1 MQSSLSIKIVITLT
15 VVLLCAGAALYSFG
29 RLHSVGE
36 RYDFDLYTLVPQNA
50 VAVFETDRILD
61 FYDSVERMHSSR
73 DGHYLSVSE
82 FFISSS
88 LPSVMSRV
96 LPILLP
102 LQCRP
107 VFSPVTGRF
116 FITIVPNYRGMAWA
130 E

>member
-73 DGHYLSVSE
+73 DSITYLFLNCLIAQTIFLIHYWLKYH
-82 FFISSS
+82 
-88 LPSVMSRV
+88 M
-96 LPILLP
+96 
-102 LQCRP
+102 
-107 VFSPVTGRF
+107 
-116 FITIVPNYRGMAWA
+116 Y
-130 E
+130 

>member
-1 MQSSLSIKIVITLT
+1 MILLGINVIFVLNQKGHYMQSSLSIKIVITLT

-88 LPSVMSRV
+88 FVVPDSPS
-96 LPILLP
+96 PLLIF
-102 LQCRP
+102 Q
-107 VFSPVTGRF
+107 S
-116 FITIVPNYRGMAWA
+116 
-130 E
+130 